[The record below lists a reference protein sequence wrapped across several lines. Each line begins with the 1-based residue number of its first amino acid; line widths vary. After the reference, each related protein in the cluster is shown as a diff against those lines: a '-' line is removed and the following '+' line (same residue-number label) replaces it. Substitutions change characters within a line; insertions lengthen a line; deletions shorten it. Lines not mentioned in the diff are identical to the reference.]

1 MLILSNYSI
10 CNGFLMFS
18 FWSSERKGPC
28 VSSNPAR
35 PPPAPPTPLAMQ
47 KDELLKCT
55 SRPDQGPD
63 PVSLGKGPAAG
74 SPDWEPGQG

>member
-18 FWSSERKGPC
+18 FWSSGRKGPC
-28 VSSNPAR
+28 VSSNPA
-35 PPPAPPTPLAMQ
+35 PPPLAKQ
-47 KDELLKCT
+47 KDELWKCT
-55 SRPDQGPD
+55 SWPDQGPA

-74 SPDWEPGQG
+74 SLGWEPGQG